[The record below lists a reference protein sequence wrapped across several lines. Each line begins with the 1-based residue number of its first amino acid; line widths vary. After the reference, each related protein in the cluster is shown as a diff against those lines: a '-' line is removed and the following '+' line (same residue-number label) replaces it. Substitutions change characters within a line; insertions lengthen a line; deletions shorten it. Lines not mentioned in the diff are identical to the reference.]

1 MKPETAILRKLTRW
15 PLATFWEPEFQK
27 GSQRFP
33 NGKSGSL
40 RPHCLYSKQFMLCTC
55 SFLSGGG
62 GGMSET
68 LVYTIL

>member
-40 RPHCLYSKQFMLCTC
+40 RPHCLYSKA
-55 SFLSGGG
+55 
-62 GGMSET
+62 
-68 LVYTIL
+68 VYAVHLLIPFWWWWGDV